1 MARALPPRGF
11 EEEDTQKRLQW
22 LEDKTG
28 VRLDEVEPDQIS
40 DYRGII
46 ENHVGSVK
54 MPMAVAGPLVLSGS
68 YAQGEYYVPICTLE
82 ATLSMSMSRG
92 LYLTSLSGGIKT
104 RHLKQELSRSPVFIF
119 DDIED
124 APEFKLWLEQNFEQ
138 IKIAAESTTNHG
150 KLLRIDPYLIQNS
163 VILDFV
169 YSTAEAAGQNMVT
182 IATQAA
188 CQYIQEDYDCG
199 KPFHYFIES
208 NFNCDKNPAT
218 KTILLGRG
226 HQVTAS
232 TLIKGR
238 YLKRVLRADAAHYVR
253 GWRQCGRGSQLA
265 GVVGMNMH
273 VSNALAAIYLATGQD
288 VACVSEN
295 ALGSMDME
303 VRNGE
308 DLYASLTMP
317 SLTVGTIGGGTG
329 LGQQRRNLELLG
341 CVGENSSKMLAEI
354 VCAAALGLELSLGA
368 SVLTNEFAQAHD
380 RYRKRTV
387 LEGKV

>member
-11 EEEDTQKRLQW
+11 GADDTEKRLKW
-22 LEDKTG
+22 LEEKTG
-28 VRLDEVEPDQIS
+28 VRLDGVGTDEPQDFQ
-40 DYRGII
+40 GII
-46 ENHVGSVK
+46 ENHIGSVNL
-54 MPMAVAGPLVLSGS
+54 PMAVAGPLVLDGS
-68 YAQGEYYVPICTLE
+68 YAQGEYYVPLCTLE

-104 RHLKQELSRSPVFIF
+104 RHLKQEVSRSPVFIF

-124 APEFKLWLEQNFEQ
+124 APEFKQWLEENFES
-138 IKIAAESTTNHG
+138 IREAAESTTKYG

-163 VILDFV
+163 MILDFV
-169 YSTAEAAGQNMVT
+169 YYTAEAAGQNMVT
-182 IATQAA
+182 IATQEA
-188 CQYIQEDYDCG
+188 CLYINEEYGRLKEFQYY
-199 KPFHYFIES
+199 IEC

-232 TLIKGR
+232 TLIEGR
-238 YLKRVLRADAAHYVR
+238 YLKRVLRADAEHYVR
-253 GWRQCGRGSQLA
+253 GWRQCSRGSQLA

-303 VRNGE
+303 VRNGG

-317 SLTVGTIGGGTG
+317 SLTVGTIGGGTR
-329 LGQQRRNLELLG
+329 LKQQRRNLELLG
-341 CVGENSSKMLAEI
+341 CTGENSSKKLAEI
-354 VCAAALGLELSLGA
+354 ICGAALALELSLGA
-368 SVLTNEFAQAHD
+368 SVLMNEFAQAHG
-380 RYRKRTV
+380 RYRKNTV
-387 LEGKV
+387 LEGQL

>member
-11 EEEDTQKRLQW
+11 EAEDTQKRLQW

-28 VRLDEVEPDQIS
+28 VRLDGVGVDEPLDFQ
-40 DYRGII
+40 GII
-46 ENHVGSVK
+46 ENHIGSVNL
-54 MPMAVAGPLVLSGS
+54 PLAVAGPLVLDGS
-68 YAQGEYYVPICTLE
+68 YARGEYYIPLCTLE

-104 RHLKQELSRSPVFIF
+104 RHLKQEISRSPIFIF
-119 DDIED
+119 NDIED
-124 APEFKLWLEQNFEQ
+124 APEFKRWLQENFEL
-138 IKIAAESTTNHG
+138 IREAAESSTNYG

-182 IATQAA
+182 IATREA
-188 CQYIQEDYDCG
+188 CILIKEEYGRVKKFQYY
-199 KPFHYFIES
+199 IES

-226 HQVTAS
+226 HQVIAS
-232 TLIKGR
+232 TLIEAR

-253 GWRQCGRGSQLA
+253 GWRQCSRGSQMA

-295 ALGSMDME
+295 ALGSMDFE

-317 SLTVGTIGGGTG
+317 SLTVGTVGGGTR
-329 LGQQRRNLELLG
+329 LKQQRKNLELLG
-341 CVGENSSKMLAEI
+341 CTGEDSAKKLAEI
-354 VCAAALGLELSLGA
+354 ICGAALGLELSLGA
-368 SVLTNEFAQAHD
+368 SVLMNEFAQAHD
-380 RYRKRTV
+380 RYRKKTV
-387 LEGKV
+387 LERQP

>member
-11 EEEDTQKRLQW
+11 EQKDTENRLQW

-28 VRLDEVEPDQIS
+28 VRLDDVGSDEPL
-40 DYRGII
+40 DYKGII
-46 ENHVGSVK
+46 ENHVGSVSV
-54 MPMAVAGPLVLSGS
+54 PMAVAGPLLLHGS
-68 YAQGEYYVPICTLE
+68 YAQGEYYIPLCTLE

-92 LYLTSLSGGIKT
+92 LFLTSLSGGIKT
-104 RHLKQELSRSPVFIF
+104 CHMKQELSRSPVFIF
-119 DDIED
+119 EEIEELL
-124 APEFKLWLEQNFEQ
+124 EFKLWVEQNFDQ
-138 IKIAAESTTNHG
+138 IKVAAESTTSYG

-169 YSTAEAAGQNMVT
+169 YYTAEAAGQNMVT

-188 CQYIQEDYDCG
+188 CLHIKEDFGRRKD
-199 KPFHYFIES
+199 FHYYIES

-232 TLIKGR
+232 TLVEGR
-238 YLKRVLRADAAHYVR
+238 YLKRVLRANAEDYVR

-295 ALGSMDME
+295 ALGSMDLE
-303 VRNGE
+303 VRNGG

-329 LGQQRRNLELLG
+329 LRQQQRNLELLG
-341 CVGENSSKMLAEI
+341 CTGKDSSRRLAEI
-354 VCAAALGLELSLGA
+354 ICAAALGLELSLGA
-368 SVLTNEFAQAHD
+368 SVLTNEFAQVHD
-380 RYRKRTV
+380 RYRKKTV
-387 LEGKV
+387 LQVRV

>member
-163 VILDFV
+163 QSFEFLL
-169 YSTAEAAGQNMVT
+169 SREA
-182 IATQAA
+182 I
-188 CQYIQEDYDCG
+188 
-199 KPFHYFIES
+199 
-208 NFNCDKNPAT
+208 
-218 KTILLGRG
+218 
-226 HQVTAS
+226 
-232 TLIKGR
+232 
-238 YLKRVLRADAAHYVR
+238 
-253 GWRQCGRGSQLA
+253 SQ
-265 GVVGMNMH
+265 
-273 VSNALAAIYLATGQD
+273 
-288 VACVSEN
+288 
-295 ALGSMDME
+295 
-303 VRNGE
+303 
-308 DLYASLTMP
+308 
-317 SLTVGTIGGGTG
+317 
-329 LGQQRRNLELLG
+329 
-341 CVGENSSKMLAEI
+341 
-354 VCAAALGLELSLGA
+354 
-368 SVLTNEFAQAHD
+368 
-380 RYRKRTV
+380 
-387 LEGKV
+387 

>member
-11 EEEDTQKRLQW
+11 EAGDTQKRLQW

-28 VRLDEVEPDQIS
+28 VRLDGVGEDEPADFQ
-40 DYRGII
+40 GII
-46 ENHVGSVK
+46 ENHVGSVNL
-54 MPMAVAGPLVLSGS
+54 PMAVAGPLVLDGS
-68 YAQGEYYVPICTLE
+68 YAQGEYYIPLCTLE

-104 RHLKQELSRSPVFIF
+104 RHLKQEISRSPVFIF

-124 APEFKLWLEQNFEQ
+124 APEFRQWLDENFELLRE
-138 IKIAAESTTNHG
+138 AAESTTNHG

-169 YSTAEAAGQNMVT
+169 YYTAEAAGQNMVT
-182 IATQAA
+182 IATQEA
-188 CQYIQEDYDCG
+188 CLLINEIYGRVKQFQYY
-199 KPFHYFIES
+199 IEC

-232 TLIKGR
+232 TLIEGR

-253 GWRQCGRGSQLA
+253 GWRQCSRGSQLA

-303 VRNGE
+303 VRNGG

-317 SLTVGTIGGGTG
+317 SLTVGTVGGGTR
-329 LGQQRRNLELLG
+329 LKQQRKNLELLG
-341 CVGENSSKMLAEI
+341 CTGEDSAKKLAEI
-354 VCAAALGLELSLGA
+354 ICGAALGLELSLGA
-368 SVLTNEFAQAHD
+368 SVLMNEFAQAHD
-380 RYRKRTV
+380 RYRKKTV
-387 LEGKV
+387 LERQP

>member
-11 EEEDTQKRLQW
+11 EAGDTQKRLQW

-28 VRLDEVEPDQIS
+28 VRLDGVGVDEPLDFQ
-40 DYRGII
+40 GII
-46 ENHVGSVK
+46 ENHIGSVNL
-54 MPMAVAGPLVLSGS
+54 PLAVAGPLVLDGS
-68 YAQGEYYVPICTLE
+68 YARGEYYIPLCTLE
-82 ATLSMSMSRG
+82 APLSMSMSRG
-92 LYLTSLSGGIKT
+92 LHLTSLSGGIKT
-104 RHLKQELSRSPVFIF
+104 RHLKQEISRSPIFIF
-119 DDIED
+119 NDIED
-124 APEFKLWLEQNFEQ
+124 GPEFKRWLQENFEL
-138 IKIAAESTTNHG
+138 IREAAESSTNYG

-169 YSTAEAAGQNMVT
+169 YYTAEAAGQNMVT
-182 IATQAA
+182 IATQEA
-188 CQYIQEDYDCG
+188 CLLINEIYGRVKQFQYY
-199 KPFHYFIES
+199 IEC

-232 TLIKGR
+232 TLIERR

-253 GWRQCGRGSQLA
+253 GWRQCSRGSQMA

-295 ALGSMDME
+295 ALGSMDFE

-317 SLTVGTIGGGTG
+317 SLTVGTVGGGTR
-329 LGQQRRNLELLG
+329 LKQQRKNLELLG
-341 CVGENSSKMLAEI
+341 CTGEDSSKKLAEI
-354 VCAAALGLELSLGA
+354 ICGAALGLELSLGA
-368 SVLTNEFAQAHD
+368 SILMNEFAQAHD
-380 RYRKRTV
+380 RYRKNTV
-387 LEGKV
+387 LEGQS

>member
-11 EEEDTQKRLQW
+11 EAEDTQKRLQW

-28 VRLDEVEPDQIS
+28 VRLDGVGVDEPLDFQ
-40 DYRGII
+40 GII
-46 ENHVGSVK
+46 ENHIGSVNL
-54 MPMAVAGPLVLSGS
+54 PLAVAGPLVLDGS
-68 YAQGEYYVPICTLE
+68 YARGEYYIPLCTLE

-104 RHLKQELSRSPVFIF
+104 RHLKQEISRSPIFIF
-119 DDIED
+119 NDIED
-124 APEFKLWLEQNFEQ
+124 GPEFKRWLQENFEL
-138 IKIAAESTTNHG
+138 IREAAESSTNYG

-182 IATQAA
+182 IATREA
-188 CQYIQEDYDCG
+188 CILIKEEYGRVKKFQYY
-199 KPFHYFIES
+199 IER

-226 HQVTAS
+226 HQVIAS
-232 TLIKGR
+232 TLIEAR

-253 GWRQCGRGSQLA
+253 GWRQCSRGSQMA

-295 ALGSMDME
+295 ALGSMDFE

-317 SLTVGTIGGGTG
+317 SLTVGTVGGGTR
-329 LGQQRRNLELLG
+329 LKQQRKNLELLG
-341 CVGENSSKMLAEI
+341 CTGEDSSKKLAEI
-354 VCAAALGLELSLGA
+354 ICGAALGLELSLGA
-368 SVLTNEFAQAHD
+368 SILMNEFAQAHD
-380 RYRKRTV
+380 RYRKNTV
-387 LEGKV
+387 LEGQP